1 MHSILL
7 SSRPNIGRMQLY
19 HHLNIRCDGGWFV
32 RTGGADVLR
41 SMLDG
46 VGVMFGGCIKG
57 QRESKSCTILW
68 SLASRM
74 MASMCRIDCSDWD
87 HRSRENT
94 FENHVKGFENH
105 RGTRQSRRTDKQH
118 GPMPAGIQEGP
129 RDQNQHVRN
138 PNQRT
143 WRNPGGP
150 VTNTNARRTQI
161 KKRGNLKGEQRPG
174 DQHAVQ

>member
-1 MHSILL
+1 MYSILL

-87 HRSRENT
+87 HRPRETHLKTMSKDSKITGGLDGRGERTSNT
-94 FENHVKGFENH
+94 GQCPRGSKKG
-105 RGTRQSRRTDKQH
+105 
-118 GPMPAGIQEGP
+118 PA
-129 RDQNQHVRN
+129 
-138 PNQRT
+138 T
-143 WRNPGGP
+143 K
-150 VTNTNARRTQI
+150 TNT
-161 KKRGNLKGEQRPG
+161 
-174 DQHAVQ
+174 